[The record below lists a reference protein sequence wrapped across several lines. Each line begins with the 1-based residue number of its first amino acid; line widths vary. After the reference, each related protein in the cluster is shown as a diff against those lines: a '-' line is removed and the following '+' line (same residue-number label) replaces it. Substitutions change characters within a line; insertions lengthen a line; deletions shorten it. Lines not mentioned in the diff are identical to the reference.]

1 MRNATIQERF
11 DDKWTPEPN
20 CGCWLWTACGDKD
33 GYGLIQC
40 GGRPVRAHRL
50 SYELHKG
57 PVPRNA
63 LVLHKC
69 DVPACVNPDHLYLGD
84 NSDNQIDAAR
94 RGRNASQKLTVS
106 DVVVLRR
113 RWQAGGVTQAALC
126 AEYGLSTGQ
135 MSLMLRGRKW
145 AHVDQ

>member
-1 MRNATIQERF
+1 MMTTVKERF

-20 CGCWLWTACGDKD
+20 SGCWLWTACGDKD
-33 GYGLIQC
+33 GYGFL
-40 GGRPVRAHRL
+40 RVANKNVKAHRL

-57 PVPRNA
+57 PIPPD
-63 LVLHKC
+63 LMVLHKC
-69 DVPACVNPDHLYLGD
+69 DTPACVNPDHLYLGN
-84 NSDNQIDAAR
+84 NSANQIDAAR
-94 RGRNASQKLTVS
+94 RGRNASQKLTV
-106 DVVVLRR
+106 DAVVGLRR